1 MEKISIF
8 SSSIEEGK
16 RNLEQFFDQ
25 KDKKFS
31 EDRILR
37 LHKKWQ
43 KVEEALWVRIG
54 ERIAKT

>member
-1 MEKISIF
+1 MEKKNFNSLEDCK
-8 SSSIEEGK
+8 SH
-16 RNLEQFFDQ
+16 LEQFFDH
-25 KDKKFS
+25 KDKKFQK
-31 EDRILR
+31 DRILK